1 MPLSV
6 AMALSG
12 VEPEHWG
19 DGLRHFYMQGAA
31 ALHKPR
37 RRSLSMSSASS
48 AVSTESGI
56 SSMSSRSD
64 QSSST
69 VSDWHAVYNELV
81 EKLEVLVGTQD
92 RQQQEDTN
100 VSACSF
106 LSPLP
111 RCLKIIFVNLIVFA
125 LLHKNFNT
133 VEFQYC

>member
-19 DGLRHFYMQGAA
+19 DDLRHFYIQGAA

-64 QSSST
+64 QSSI
-69 VSDWHAVYNELV
+69 VSDWHAIYNELV
-81 EKLEVLVGTQD
+81 EKLEVLVGAHD
-92 RQQQEDTN
+92 RQQEDEN
-100 VSACSF
+100 VIVCISF
-106 LSPLP
+106 KKFNKVESQNL
-111 RCLKIIFVNLIVFA
+111 LKFL
-125 LLHKNFNT
+125 
-133 VEFQYC
+133 